1 MTDDALLY
9 DLCGRARRARI
20 RVGGT
25 EAGLRGLTDLISAA
39 ADPARRY
46 SHAQL
51 VQLIDAAPEPV
62 GFRWGLR
69 RLETVS
75 ASRTDPP
82 GDWSEE
88 ERGEY
93 TTAQTALLRLVGRD
107 SGEPRHGAV
116 TVVRNVLEQ
125 FLGRWL

>member
-1 MTDDALLY
+1 MTDDGLLY
-9 DLCGRARRARI
+9 DLCSRARRVRF

-39 ADPARRY
+39 ADPGGRY
-46 SHAQL
+46 SHGQL
-51 VQLIDAAPEPV
+51 VRLIDAAPDPV

-69 RLETVS
+69 RLADVG
-75 ASRTDPP
+75 ASRTEPP
-82 GDWSEE
+82 EGWTDE

-93 TTAQTALLRLVGRD
+93 VAAQTALLRHVGQD

-125 FLGRWL
+125 FLGRWF